1 MKKDFKAT
9 NPALEFITPQETQAP
24 QDPPRQAAYTAVET
38 KSTRLNLVIK
48 PSTAAAMRKIATMK
62 QTSVNG
68 LINLVLDDYARQEA
82 AAIEQ
87 YNGIFGG
94 D

>member
-9 NPALEFITPQETQAP
+9 NPALEFITPQAP
-24 QDPPRQAAYTAVET
+24 QDPPQQVYTPVET

-68 LINLVLDDYARQEA
+68 LINLVLDDYTRQEA

-87 YNGIFGG
+87 YNATFGG
-94 D
+94 K